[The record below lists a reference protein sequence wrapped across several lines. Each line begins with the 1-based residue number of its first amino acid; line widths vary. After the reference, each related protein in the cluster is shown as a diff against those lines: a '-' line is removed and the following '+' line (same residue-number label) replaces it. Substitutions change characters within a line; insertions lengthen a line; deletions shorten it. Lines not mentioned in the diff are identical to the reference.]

1 MRCCIIFLFIT
12 TYWTFGCKTEEP
24 QKDFFQNGYIKI
36 VEVKSKKT
44 GRIWMDRNLDFGY
57 NYDSGLE
64 ASFPG
69 DLYQWG
75 RLTDGHQ
82 IRNSNTTQIKSKNN
96 SPGNS
101 SFIIGKDWLTISNN
115 NLWQGIKGI
124 NNVCPS
130 GYRLPTIEEWENEIK
145 GFNYINGNF
154 GAIENFATIGESFTL
169 KISGF
174 RDSVNGIIKNS
185 GEEAY
190 YWSSTTKGEF
200 SVALRLS
207 FFEGISVV
215 NINRA
220 TGGCVRCIKN

>member
-1 MRCCIIFLFIT
+1 MRNFIIILLMS
-12 TYWTFGCKTEEP
+12 YWTFGCKTEEP

-36 VEVKSKKT
+36 VELKSKKT

-57 NYDSGLE
+57 YYDSRLNT
-64 ASFPG
+64 SFTG

-75 RLTDGHQ
+75 RPTDGHQ
-82 IRNSNTTQIKSKNN
+82 ISNSITTKIKSKNN

-101 SFIIGKDWLTISNN
+101 SFIIGDDWLTISNN

-124 NNVCPS
+124 NNPCPS
-130 GYRLPTIEEWENEIK
+130 GFRLPTIDEWKEEISQDAFISSYSFFDFGVALIADSFLLPLSGYRNSEDGIVKNK
-145 GFNYINGNF
+145 GQ
-154 GAIENFATIGESFTL
+154 E
-169 KISGF
+169 
-174 RDSVNGIIKNS
+174 V
-185 GEEAY
+185 Y

-200 SVALRLS
+200 SSALRLS
-207 FFEGISVV
+207 FLNDVSLV